1 MDVPVTFASDG
12 NAVSAI
18 TFSVDYDESCLSVG
32 GGSDIQFDVP
42 AAFLLT
48 QKMHDPT
55 DTDGEIDIV
64 IVSFGASMPDQV
76 IVKITFT
83 VSSATTCVGQNAT
96 VALVLSRQSFGNSR
110 GQPISGWADSGSVR
124 ITSAD

>member
-1 MDVPVTFASDG
+1 MVVPVTFAGDG

-32 GGSDIQFDVP
+32 GDSDIEFDVP
-42 AAFLLT
+42 ASFPIT
-48 QKMHDPT
+48 SRRHDST
-55 DTDGEIDIV
+55 DTDSEIDIV

-76 IVKITFT
+76 IVRITFT
-83 VSSATTCVGQNAT
+83 VSSATTCVGQNAA
-96 VALVLSRQSFGNSR
+96 VGFVLSRQSFGNNR
-110 GQPISGWADSGSVR
+110 GQPISGWADSGSIR